1 MAVLAEAISVIIRAD
16 RLLAAFDGDWEAF
29 KAIVPNA
36 TLCADGEIARVGFM
50 SPAEVEAF
58 CNRLESVGLVYRD
71 SGAAIDFTVTDQQ
84 RGLMY
89 PTPWLE
95 CGKIP
100 WQGREDQMITA
111 CRLKG
116 SEVKQVV
123 MPDGWEWEGSLSQE
137 FLFLQ
142 TGRDPGEQSN

>member
-16 RLLAAFDGDWEAF
+16 RLLAAFDGDWDAF
-29 KAIVPNA
+29 KAVVPND
-36 TLCADGEIARVGFM
+36 TLCADGEIARVGFV

-58 CNRLESVGLVYRD
+58 CERLETFGLVYREG
-71 SGAAIDFTVTDQQ
+71 GAAIDFTVTDQQ

-116 SEVKQVV
+116 SVVRQVV
-123 MPDGWEWEGSLSQE
+123 MPDGWQWEGSLSHK
-137 FLFLQ
+137 FFFMQ
-142 TGRDPGEQSN
+142 TGRDPWGQPS